1 MHQKGYVVQCP
12 GSRSI
17 IISDDVLFEEH
28 FSTAIAHTWQKY
40 HDGVALRPLLSH
52 IQNVDTTIK
61 QTGTVA
67 TPVEEGRPIES
78 NAPAVEPHNVPNLIP
93 QDGDDNS
100 TAESKDSNDDDD
112 AFPLDEALPD
122 DDYTTLLRPTEPE
135 PELETSQILGP
146 TLRRSNRSPK
156 PNPKYASVAKIVA
169 WENLC
174 DDGELQEACAVEA
187 HPAPMPTLTS
197 AHSWEAN

>member
-17 IISDDVLFEEH
+17 IISDEVLFEEH

-78 NAPAVEPHNVPNLIP
+78 DAPAVEPHNVPNLIP

-100 TAESKDSNDDDD
+100 TAESKD
-112 AFPLDEALPD
+112 
-122 DDYTTLLRPTEPE
+122 
-135 PELETSQILGP
+135 
-146 TLRRSNRSPK
+146 
-156 PNPKYASVAKIVA
+156 
-169 WENLC
+169 
-174 DDGELQEACAVEA
+174 
-187 HPAPMPTLTS
+187 
-197 AHSWEAN
+197 